1 MAKEFIT
8 NDNLNVLFS
17 KSALTRADVL
27 QGGGILIQSGLGN
40 LNTGSM
46 TATVSYPKTFPT
58 KCCVVQLTPNNYYG
72 HWSKGDVLTIKS
84 FTNSSCTVELV
95 GTPPVNTRSEF
106 FWLAIG
112 Y

>member
-1 MAKEFIT
+1 MSYS
-8 NDNLNVLFS
+8 LNQL
-17 KSALTRADVL
+17 L
-27 QGGGILIQSGLGN
+27 QEQIPYKGGGILIQSGLSN
-40 LNTGSM
+40 FNTGSM

>member
-1 MAKEFIT
+1 M
-8 NDNLNVLFS
+8 
-17 KSALTRADVL
+17 
-27 QGGGILIQSGLGN
+27 LIQSGLGTF
-40 LNTGSM
+40 NTGSM
-46 TATVSYPKTFPT
+46 TVTVSYPKTFPT

-95 GTPPVNTRSEF
+95 GTPPVNIRSEF

>member
-17 KSALTRADVL
+17 KSNPTRADIL

-40 LNTGSM
+40 FNTGSM
-46 TATVSYPKTFPT
+46 TVTVSYPKIFPT

-72 HWSKGDVLTIKS
+72 YWSKGDVLTIKS
-84 FTNSSCTVELV
+84 FTNSSCTVELL
-95 GTPPVNTRSEF
+95 GTPPVNARSEF

>member
-1 MAKEFIT
+1 MTKEFIT

-17 KSALTRADVL
+17 KSTPTRADTL
-27 QGGGILIQSGLGN
+27 QGGGILIQSGLSN
-40 LNTGSM
+40 FNTGSM
-46 TATVSYPKTFPT
+46 TATVSYPKNFPT

>member
-1 MAKEFIT
+1 MANEFIT
-8 NDNLNVLFS
+8 NDNLNILFS
-17 KSALTRADVL
+17 KSISTRADIL

-46 TATVSYPKTFPT
+46 TATVSYPKKFPT